1 MSTVKRK
8 TSIITL
14 ILAGALAA
22 FVTVAAADI
31 IELKVNLS
39 NGSCTTNSSNQLNCS
54 GQLTGLGSQTAD
66 VTVTSGFACTN
77 QGGNNPPGQV
87 SGAESGIKPDKNGS
101 ATFNVTTSGA
111 SCHDDMTPF
120 FTGTKAC
127 PGQAQ
132 IDVNQVFSN
141 RTRTTTFCVPIT

>member
-1 MSTVKRK
+1 MKRM
-8 TSIITL
+8 TIIM
-14 ILAGALAA
+14 ILGAALA

-39 NGSCTTNSSNQLNCS
+39 NARCTTTSSNQLHCS

-66 VTVTSGFACTN
+66 VSVISGFECMN
-77 QGGNNPPGQV
+77 RGGNNPPGQV
-87 SGAESGIKPDKNGS
+87 SGTQNGIKPDKNGN

-111 SCHDDMTPF
+111 SCPDHMTPF
-120 FTGTKAC
+120 FTGTAAC

-141 RTRTTTFCVPIT
+141 RTKTTTFCVPIT

>member
-1 MSTVKRK
+1 MSPVKR
-8 TSIITL
+8 TTVITV
-14 ILAGALAA
+14 ILAGALA
-22 FVTVAAADI
+22 FVTLAAADI

-39 NGSCTTNSSNQLNCS
+39 NATCTTTSSNQLNCS
-54 GQLTGLGSQTAD
+54 GDLTGLGSQTAA

-87 SGAESGIKPDKNGS
+87 SGTQSGIKPDKNGN

-111 SCHDDMTPF
+111 SCPDHMTPV
-120 FTGTKAC
+120 FTGTAAC

-132 IDVNQVFSN
+132 IDVTQVFSN
-141 RTRTTTFCVPIT
+141 RTKTTTFCVPIT